1 MKLNKDK
8 RQQAENRKGNEQH
21 CGFIGLIGRPNVGKS
36 TLLNQLV
43 GQKVSITAHKPQTTR
58 NRILGIRTEQYTQI
72 VFIDTPGI
80 HRPEKLL
87 NRKIVAY
94 ATETLRDTDL
104 NLWIVEPLPES
115 SLQKKELSFL
125 HLEDQEILKL
135 LSAKAKR
142 TVLVLNKID
151 TIPQEQALVSIKK
164 LAELADFAEIVPVS
178 ALKSTNV
185 EHLVETLKKYLPVHP
200 FYFETHQV
208 TDASERFLA
217 SEFVREEL
225 FLRLQQEIPYSVA
238 VIVEQFEDDPKCIKI
253 ACTICVERDSQK
265 GIIIGK
271 KGEMLKTIGTAA
283 RKKIERL
290 LGNKVH
296 LALHVKILKQWSNN
310 AHHLRSLGFN

>member
-43 GQKVSITAHKPQTTR
+43 GQKVSITAHKAQTTR

-185 EHLVETLKKYLPVHP
+185 EYLVETLK
-200 FYFETHQV
+200 
-208 TDASERFLA
+208 
-217 SEFVREEL
+217 
-225 FLRLQQEIPYSVA
+225 
-238 VIVEQFEDDPKCIKI
+238 
-253 ACTICVERDSQK
+253 
-265 GIIIGK
+265 
-271 KGEMLKTIGTAA
+271 
-283 RKKIERL
+283 
-290 LGNKVH
+290 
-296 LALHVKILKQWSNN
+296 
-310 AHHLRSLGFN
+310 

>member
-1 MKLNKDK
+1 MKNSKDK
-8 RQQAENRKGNEQH
+8 RQQTEGRKEIEQQ

-43 GQKVSITAHKPQTTR
+43 GQKVSITAHKAQTTR
-58 NRILGIRTEQYTQI
+58 NRILGIRTELNTQI

-80 HRPEKLL
+80 HRTEKLL

-104 NLWIVEPLPES
+104 NLWIVEPLPAS
-115 SLQKKELSFL
+115 SLEKRELSFL
-125 HLEDQEILKL
+125 HREDQEILKL
-135 LSAKAKR
+135 LAGKEKQ

-151 TIPQEQALVSIKK
+151 TIPQEQALVSIEK
-164 LAELADFAEIVPVS
+164 LAKLADFAEIVPVS

-253 ACTICVERDSQK
+253 ACTICVERESQK

-271 KGEMLKTIGTAA
+271 KGEMLKKIGTAA

-296 LALHVKILKQWSNN
+296 LALHVKVLKQWSNN
-310 AHHLRSLGFN
+310 AHLLRSLGFN

>member
-1 MKLNKDK
+1 MKYNKDK
-8 RQQAENRKGNEQH
+8 RQQSEDRKEIEQH

-43 GQKVSITAHKPQTTR
+43 GQKVSITAHKAQTTR
-58 NRILGIRTEQYTQI
+58 NRILGIRTELNTQI

-94 ATETLRDTDL
+94 ATDTLRDTDL
-104 NLWIVEPLPES
+104 NLWIVEPLPAS
-115 SLQKKELSFL
+115 SLEKRELSFL
-125 HLEDQEILKL
+125 HREDQEILKL
-135 LSAKAKR
+135 LAGKEKR

-151 TIPQEQALVSIKK
+151 TIPQEQALVSIEK
-164 LAELADFAEIVPVS
+164 LAKLADFAELVPVS

-271 KGEMLKTIGTAA
+271 KGEMLKKIGTAA

-296 LALHVKILKQWSNN
+296 LALHVKVLKQWSNN

>member
-1 MKLNKDK
+1 MRINKDK
-8 RQQAENRKGNEQH
+8 RQQAEDRKENEQH

-43 GQKVSITAHKPQTTR
+43 GQKVSITAHKAQTTR

>member
-1 MKLNKDK
+1 MKYNKDK
-8 RQQAENRKGNEQH
+8 LQQTEDRKEIEQY

-43 GQKVSITAHKPQTTR
+43 GQKVSITAHKAQTTR
-58 NRILGIRTEQYTQI
+58 NRILGIRTELNTQI

-94 ATETLRDTDL
+94 ATDTLRDTDL
-104 NLWIVEPLPES
+104 NLWIVEPLPAS
-115 SLQKKELSFL
+115 SLEKRALSFL
-125 HLEDQEILKL
+125 HREDQEILKL
-135 LSAKAKR
+135 LAGKEKR

-151 TIPQEQALVSIKK
+151 TIPQEQALVSIEK
-164 LAELADFAEIVPVS
+164 LAKLADFVEIVPVS

-271 KGEMLKTIGTAA
+271 KGEMLKKIGTAA

-296 LALHVKILKQWSNN
+296 LALHVKVLKQWTNN

>member
-1 MKLNKDK
+1 MKKNNVG
-8 RQQAENRKGNEQH
+8 QQKNEGKKEAEQY

-43 GQKVSITAHKPQTTR
+43 GQKVSITAHKAQTTR
-58 NRILGIRTEQYTQI
+58 NRILGIRTDKNTQI

-80 HRPEKLL
+80 HRSEKLL

-104 NLWIVEPLPES
+104 NLWIVEPLAEAFSTKDGPS
-115 SLQKKELSFL
+115 VL
-125 HLEDQEILKL
+125 HPEDQEILKL
-135 LSAKAKR
+135 LSGKEKR

-151 TIPQEQALVSIKK
+151 TIPQEQALVSIAKLDK
-164 LAELADFAEIVPVS
+164 LAEFAEIVPVS

-185 EHLVETLKKYLPVHP
+185 EHLVKILKNYLPAHP
-200 FYFETHQV
+200 FYFESHQV
-208 TDASERFLA
+208 TDVSERFLA
-217 SEFVREEL
+217 GEFVREEL
-225 FLRLQQEIPYSVA
+225 FMRLQQEVPYSVA
-238 VIVEQFEDDPKCIKI
+238 VVVEQFEDDPKCIKI

-271 KGEMLKTIGTAA
+271 KGVMLKNIGTAA
-283 RKKIERL
+283 RKKIEIL

-296 LALHVKILKQWSNN
+296 LALHVKVLKQWSHN
-310 AHHLRSLGFN
+310 ANHLRSLGFN

>member
-1 MKLNKDK
+1 MKKNKDNF
-8 RQQAENRKGNEQH
+8 QQTKDQKENKQN

-43 GQKVSITAHKPQTTR
+43 GQKISITAHKAQTTR
-58 NRILGIRTEQYTQI
+58 NRILGIRTELNTQI
-72 VFIDTPGI
+72 VFVDTPGI
-80 HRPEKLL
+80 HRTEKLL
-87 NRKIVAY
+87 NRKIEAY
-94 ATETLRDTDL
+94 ATETLRNTDL

-115 SLQKKELSFL
+115 SLRKKDLSFL
-125 HLEDQEILKL
+125 HIEDQEILKL
-135 LSAKAKR
+135 LLEKAKR
-142 TVLVLNKID
+142 TVIVLNKID
-151 TIPQEQALVSIKK
+151 TIPQGQILVCIEK
-164 LAELADFAEIVPVS
+164 LAGIADFAEIVPIS

-185 EHLVETLKKYLPVHP
+185 EHLLETLKKYLPLHP

-208 TDASERFLA
+208 TDASERFLS

-225 FLRLQQEIPYSVA
+225 FLRLKQEIPYSVA

-253 ACTICVERDSQK
+253 ACTICVERESQK

-271 KGEMLKTIGTAA
+271 KGEMLKKIGTAA
-283 RKKIERL
+283 RKKIEHL

-296 LALHVKILKQWSNN
+296 LALHVKVLKQWSNN

>member
-1 MKLNKDK
+1 MKKNKDNF
-8 RQQAENRKGNEQH
+8 QQTKDQKENKQK

-43 GQKVSITAHKPQTTR
+43 GQKISITAHKAQTTR
-58 NRILGIRTEQYTQI
+58 NRILGIRTELNTQI
-72 VFIDTPGI
+72 VFVDTPGI
-80 HRPEKLL
+80 HRTEKLL

-94 ATETLRDTDL
+94 ATETLRNTDL

-115 SLQKKELSFL
+115 SLHKKDLSFL
-125 HLEDQEILKL
+125 HIEDQGILKL
-135 LSAKAKR
+135 LLEKAKR
-142 TVLVLNKID
+142 TVIVLNKID
-151 TIPQEQALVSIKK
+151 TIPQGQILVCIEK
-164 LAELADFAEIVPVS
+164 LAGIADFAEIVPIS

-185 EHLVETLKKYLPVHP
+185 EHLLETLKKYLPVHP

-208 TDASERFLA
+208 TDASERFLS

-225 FLRLQQEIPYSVA
+225 FLRLKQEIPYSVA

-253 ACTICVERDSQK
+253 ACTICVERESQK

-271 KGEMLKTIGTAA
+271 KGEMLKKIGTAA

-296 LALHVKILKQWSNN
+296 LALHVKVLKQWSNN

>member
-43 GQKVSITAHKPQTTR
+43 GQKVSITAHKAQTTR

-296 LALHVKILKQWSNN
+296 LALHVKILKQCHK
-310 AHHLRSLGFN
+310 HHVC

>member
-1 MKLNKDK
+1 MKINKDK
-8 RQQAENRKGNEQH
+8 RKQTEDRKGNEQH

-43 GQKVSITAHKPQTTR
+43 GQKVSITAHKAQTTR

-125 HLEDQEILKL
+125 HPEDQEILKL

-185 EHLVETLKKYLPVHP
+185 EHLVQTLKKYLPVHP

>member
-1 MKLNKDK
+1 MKYNKDK
-8 RQQAENRKGNEQH
+8 LQQTEDRKEIEQY

-43 GQKVSITAHKPQTTR
+43 GQKVSITAHKAQTTR
-58 NRILGIRTEQYTQI
+58 NRILGIRTELNTQI

-104 NLWIVEPLPES
+104 NLWIVEPLPAS
-115 SLQKKELSFL
+115 SLEKRELSFL
-125 HLEDQEILKL
+125 HREDQEILKL
-135 LSAKAKR
+135 LAGKEKR

-151 TIPQEQALVSIKK
+151 TIPQEQALVSIEK
-164 LAELADFAEIVPVS
+164 LAKLADFAEIVPIS

-271 KGEMLKTIGTAA
+271 KGEMLKKIGTAA

-296 LALHVKILKQWSNN
+296 LALHVKVLKQWSNN

>member
-1 MKLNKDK
+1 MKYNKDK
-8 RQQAENRKGNEQH
+8 LQQTEDRKEIEQY

-43 GQKVSITAHKPQTTR
+43 GQKVSITAHKAQTTR
-58 NRILGIRTEQYTQI
+58 NRILGIRTELNTQI

-94 ATETLRDTDL
+94 ATDTLRDTDL
-104 NLWIVEPLPES
+104 NLWIVEPLPAS
-115 SLQKKELSFL
+115 SLEKRELSFL
-125 HLEDQEILKL
+125 HREDQEILKL
-135 LSAKAKR
+135 LAGKEKR

-151 TIPQEQALVSIKK
+151 TIPQEQALVSIEK
-164 LAELADFAEIVPVS
+164 LAKLADFAEIVPVS

-265 GIIIGK
+265 GIIIGR
-271 KGEMLKTIGTAA
+271 KGEMLKKIGTAA

-296 LALHVKILKQWSNN
+296 LALHVKVLKQWSNN

>member
-1 MKLNKDK
+1 MKYNKDK
-8 RQQAENRKGNEQH
+8 LQQTEDRKEIEQY

-43 GQKVSITAHKPQTTR
+43 GQKVSITAHKAQTTR
-58 NRILGIRTEQYTQI
+58 NRILGIRTELNTQI

-94 ATETLRDTDL
+94 ATDTLRDTDL
-104 NLWIVEPLPES
+104 NLWIVEPLPAS
-115 SLQKKELSFL
+115 SLEKRELSFL
-125 HLEDQEILKL
+125 HREDQEILKL
-135 LSAKAKR
+135 LAGKEKR

-151 TIPQEQALVSIKK
+151 TIPQEQALVSIEK
-164 LAELADFAEIVPVS
+164 LAKLADFAEIVPVS

-296 LALHVKILKQWSNN
+296 LALHVKVLKQWSNN
-310 AHHLRSLGFN
+310 AYHLRSLGFN

>member
-1 MKLNKDK
+1 MKINKDK
-8 RQQAENRKGNEQH
+8 RQQTEDRKENEQH

-43 GQKVSITAHKPQTTR
+43 GQKVSITAHKAQTTR

-125 HLEDQEILKL
+125 HREDQEILKL

-142 TVLVLNKID
+142 TM
-151 TIPQEQALVSIKK
+151 T
-164 LAELADFAEIVPVS
+164 F
-178 ALKSTNV
+178 
-185 EHLVETLKKYLPVHP
+185 
-200 FYFETHQV
+200 
-208 TDASERFLA
+208 
-217 SEFVREEL
+217 
-225 FLRLQQEIPYSVA
+225 
-238 VIVEQFEDDPKCIKI
+238 
-253 ACTICVERDSQK
+253 
-265 GIIIGK
+265 
-271 KGEMLKTIGTAA
+271 
-283 RKKIERL
+283 
-290 LGNKVH
+290 
-296 LALHVKILKQWSNN
+296 
-310 AHHLRSLGFN
+310 

>member
-1 MKLNKDK
+1 MKNNKDK
-8 RQQAENRKGNEQH
+8 QQTKGNINGQEQY

-43 GQKVSITAHKPQTTR
+43 GQKVSITAHKAQTTR
-58 NRILGIRTEQYTQI
+58 NRILGIRTDQNTQI

-80 HRPEKLL
+80 HRPQKLL

-104 NLWIVEPLPES
+104 NLWIVEPIIET
-115 SLQKKELSFL
+115 SLQKKNLSFL
-125 HLEDQEILKL
+125 HPEDQEILKM
-135 LSAKAKR
+135 LSGKEKR

-151 TIPQEQALVSIKK
+151 TIPQEQALVSIEK
-164 LAELADFAEIVPVS
+164 LNKLADFAEIVPIS

-185 EHLVETLKKYLPVHP
+185 EHLVKTLKNYLPVHP

-208 TDASERFLA
+208 TDVSERFLA

-225 FLRLQQEIPYSVA
+225 FMRLQQEIPYSVA

-271 KGEMLKTIGTAA
+271 KGVMLKNIGTAA

-296 LALHVKILKQWSNN
+296 LALHVKVLKQWSNN
-310 AHHLRSLGFN
+310 ANHLRSLGFN

>member
-1 MKLNKDK
+1 MKNNKDK
-8 RQQAENRKGNEQH
+8 HQQTEDRTEIEQH

-43 GQKVSITAHKPQTTR
+43 GQKVSITAHKAQTTR
-58 NRILGIRTEQYTQI
+58 NRILGIRTELNTQI

-104 NLWIVEPLPES
+104 NLWIVEPLPAS
-115 SLQKKELSFL
+115 SLEKRELSFL
-125 HLEDQEILKL
+125 HREDQEILKL
-135 LSAKAKR
+135 LAGKEKR

-151 TIPQEQALVSIKK
+151 TIPQEQALVSIEK
-164 LAELADFAEIVPVS
+164 LAKLADFAEIVPVS

-296 LALHVKILKQWSNN
+296 LALHVKVLKQWSNN

>member
-1 MKLNKDK
+1 MKYNKDK
-8 RQQAENRKGNEQH
+8 LQQTEDRKEIEQY

-43 GQKVSITAHKPQTTR
+43 GQKVSITAHKAQTTR
-58 NRILGIRTEQYTQI
+58 NRILGIRTELNTQI

-104 NLWIVEPLPES
+104 NLWIVEPLPAS
-115 SLQKKELSFL
+115 SLEKKDLSFL
-125 HLEDQEILKL
+125 HREDQEILKL
-135 LSAKAKR
+135 LAGKEKR

-151 TIPQEQALVSIKK
+151 TIPQEQALVSIEK
-164 LAELADFAEIVPVS
+164 LAKLADFAEIVPVS

-296 LALHVKILKQWSNN
+296 LALHVKVLKQWSNN
-310 AHHLRSLGFN
+310 AYHLRSLGFN

>member
-1 MKLNKDK
+1 MKNNKDK
-8 RQQAENRKGNEQH
+8 RLQTEDIKEIEHH

-43 GQKVSITAHKPQTTR
+43 GQKVSITAHKAQTTR
-58 NRILGIRTEQYTQI
+58 NRILGIRTELNTQI

-94 ATETLRDTDL
+94 ATDTLRDTDL
-104 NLWIVEPLPES
+104 NLWIVEPLPAS
-115 SLQKKELSFL
+115 SLEKRELSFL
-125 HLEDQEILKL
+125 HREDQEILKL
-135 LSAKAKR
+135 LAGKEKR

-151 TIPQEQALVSIKK
+151 TIPQEQALVSIEK
-164 LAELADFAEIVPVS
+164 LAKLADFAEIVPVS

-271 KGEMLKTIGTAA
+271 KGEMLKKIGTAA

-296 LALHVKILKQWSNN
+296 LALHVKVLKQWSNN
-310 AHHLRSLGFN
+310 SHHLRSLGFN

>member
-1 MKLNKDK
+1 MKYNKDK
-8 RQQAENRKGNEQH
+8 LQQTEDRKEIEQY

-43 GQKVSITAHKPQTTR
+43 GQKVSITAHKAQTTR
-58 NRILGIRTEQYTQI
+58 NRILGIRTELNTQI

-94 ATETLRDTDL
+94 ATDTLRDTDL
-104 NLWIVEPLPES
+104 NLWIVEPLPAS
-115 SLQKKELSFL
+115 SLEKRELSFL
-125 HLEDQEILKL
+125 HREDQEILKL
-135 LSAKAKR
+135 LAGKEKR

-151 TIPQEQALVSIKK
+151 TIPQEQSLVSIEK
-164 LAELADFAEIVPVS
+164 LAKLADFAEIVPVS

-271 KGEMLKTIGTAA
+271 KGEMLKKIGTAA

-296 LALHVKILKQWSNN
+296 LALHVKVLKQWSNN
-310 AHHLRSLGFN
+310 SHHLRSLGFN

>member
-1 MKLNKDK
+1 MKKNKDNF
-8 RQQAENRKGNEQH
+8 QQTKDQKENKQK

-43 GQKVSITAHKPQTTR
+43 GQKISITAHKAQTTR
-58 NRILGIRTEQYTQI
+58 NRILGIRTELNTQI
-72 VFIDTPGI
+72 VFVDTPGI
-80 HRPEKLL
+80 HRTEKLL

-94 ATETLRDTDL
+94 ATETLRNTDL
-104 NLWIVEPLPES
+104 NLWIVEPLPKS
-115 SLQKKELSFL
+115 SLHKKDLSFL
-125 HLEDQEILKL
+125 HIEDRGILKL
-135 LSAKAKR
+135 LLEKAKR
-142 TVLVLNKID
+142 TVIVLNKID
-151 TIPQEQALVSIKK
+151 TIPQGQILVCIEK
-164 LAELADFAEIVPVS
+164 LAGIADFAEIVPIS

-185 EHLVETLKKYLPVHP
+185 EHLLETLKKYLPVHP

-208 TDASERFLA
+208 TDASERFLS

-225 FLRLQQEIPYSVA
+225 FLRLKQEIPYSVA

-253 ACTICVERDSQK
+253 ACTICVERESQK

-271 KGEMLKTIGTAA
+271 KGEMLKIIGTAA

-296 LALHVKILKQWSNN
+296 LALHVKVLKQWSNN
-310 AHHLRSLGFN
+310 AHHLRSHGFN

>member
-1 MKLNKDK
+1 MKYNKDK
-8 RQQAENRKGNEQH
+8 LQQTEDRKEIAQY

-43 GQKVSITAHKPQTTR
+43 GQKVSITAHKAQTTR
-58 NRILGIRTEQYTQI
+58 NRILGIRTELNTQI

-94 ATETLRDTDL
+94 ATDTLRDTDL
-104 NLWIVEPLPES
+104 NLWIVEPLPAS
-115 SLQKKELSFL
+115 SLEKRELSFL
-125 HLEDQEILKL
+125 HREDQEILKL
-135 LSAKAKR
+135 LAGKEKR

-151 TIPQEQALVSIKK
+151 TIPQEQALVSIEK
-164 LAELADFAEIVPVS
+164 LAKLADFAEIVPVS

-271 KGEMLKTIGTAA
+271 KGEMLKKIGTAA

-296 LALHVKILKQWSNN
+296 LALHVKVLKQWSNN
-310 AHHLRSLGFN
+310 SHHLRSLGFN

>member
-1 MKLNKDK
+1 MKNSKDK
-8 RQQAENRKGNEQH
+8 RQQTEGRKEIEQQ

-43 GQKVSITAHKPQTTR
+43 GQKVSITAHKAQTTR
-58 NRILGIRTEQYTQI
+58 NRILGIRTELNTQI

-104 NLWIVEPLPES
+104 NLWIVEPLPAS
-115 SLQKKELSFL
+115 SLEKRELSFL
-125 HLEDQEILKL
+125 HREDQEILKL
-135 LSAKAKR
+135 LAGKEKR

-151 TIPQEQALVSIKK
+151 TIPQEQALVSIEK
-164 LAELADFAEIVPVS
+164 LAKLADFAEIVPVS

-296 LALHVKILKQWSNN
+296 LALHVKVLKQWSNN

>member
-1 MKLNKDK
+1 MKNNKDK
-8 RQQAENRKGNEQH
+8 HQKTEDRKEIEQH

-43 GQKVSITAHKPQTTR
+43 GQKVSITAHKAQTTR
-58 NRILGIRTEQYTQI
+58 NRILGIRTELNTQI

-87 NRKIVAY
+87 NRKIVTY

-115 SLQKKELSFL
+115 SLEKKDLSFL
-125 HLEDQEILKL
+125 HREDQGILKL
-135 LSAKAKR
+135 LTGKEKR

-151 TIPQEQALVSIKK
+151 TIPQEQALVSIEK
-164 LAELADFAEIVPVS
+164 LAKLADFAEIVPVS

-185 EHLVETLKKYLPVHP
+185 EHLVETLKKHLPIHP

-296 LALHVKILKQWSNN
+296 LALHVKVLKQWTNN

>member
-1 MKLNKDK
+1 MKINKDK
-8 RQQAENRKGNEQH
+8 RQQTEDRKENEQY

-43 GQKVSITAHKPQTTR
+43 GQKVSITAHKAQTTR
-58 NRILGIRTEQYTQI
+58 NRILGIRTEQNTQI

-125 HLEDQEILKL
+125 HREDQEILKL

-151 TIPQEQALVSIKK
+151 TIPQEQALVSIEK
-164 LAELADFAEIVPVS
+164 LAELANFAEIVPVS

-185 EHLVETLKKYLPVHP
+185 EHLIETLKKYLPVHP

-296 LALHVKILKQWSNN
+296 LALHVKVLKQWSNN

>member
-1 MKLNKDK
+1 MKKNKDK
-8 RQQAENRKGNEQH
+8 HQQTEDRKENEQH

-43 GQKVSITAHKPQTTR
+43 GQKVSITAHKAQTTR
-58 NRILGIRTEQYTQI
+58 NRILGIRTEQNTQI

-151 TIPQEQALVSIKK
+151 TIPQEQALVSIEK

-296 LALHVKILKQWSNN
+296 LALHVKVLKQWSNN

>member
-1 MKLNKDK
+1 MKYNKDK
-8 RQQAENRKGNEQH
+8 LQQTEDRKEIEQY

-43 GQKVSITAHKPQTTR
+43 GQKVSITAHKAQTTR
-58 NRILGIRTEQYTQI
+58 NRILGIRTELNTQI

-94 ATETLRDTDL
+94 ATDTLRDTDL
-104 NLWIVEPLPES
+104 NLWIVEPLPAS
-115 SLQKKELSFL
+115 SLEKRELSFL
-125 HLEDQEILKL
+125 HREDQEILKL
-135 LSAKAKR
+135 LAGKEKR

-151 TIPQEQALVSIKK
+151 TIPQEQALVSIEK
-164 LAELADFAEIVPVS
+164 LAKLADFAEIVPVS

-271 KGEMLKTIGTAA
+271 KGEMLKKIGTAA

-296 LALHVKILKQWSNN
+296 LALHVKVLKQWSNN